1 MSASDAVPVLQRL
14 IPGLAAV
21 YVFGS
26 EARGDARADSDL
38 DLAIV
43 AEGPISLDEIQAA
56 REAVE
61 LALGRDVDLVDLG
74 RASPILGR
82 QVLLEGR
89 RIATFSPLVAD
100 LLEVRMMRD
109 YEDLKYRRAGIETDI
124 AHRGRVLSA

>member
-26 EARGDARADSDL
+26 EARGDARPDSDL

-43 AEGPISLDEIQAA
+43 RGPQSAPFDVHGV

-61 LALGRDVDLVDLG
+61 LALNRDVDLVDLG
-74 RASPILGR
+74 LVSPILGR
-82 QVLLEGR
+82 QILVEGR
-89 RIATFSPLVAD
+89 RVATFAPAVAD
-100 LLEVRMMRD
+100 LLEVRLMRD
-109 YEDLKYRRAGIETDI
+109 YEDLKYRRAGIEADI
-124 AHRGRVLSA
+124 SERGRVLSA